1 MIQKKSMLRNIKL
14 YEYINYLTAA
24 VLIWS
29 VTTLYYN
36 AKGLS
41 FFEISLL
48 QSIGSVL
55 TICLEIPSGWVSD
68 RFGNTYVLR
77 ISAVSSFFAVL
88 CLILFHD
95 FKLLIISEA
104 FFSIA
109 SAAKSGA
116 DTALFYDT
124 LTQLDRRDDYK
135 KILSRIRGRQ
145 SLIRIFARLLSPAL
159 FAVAKDIPFWIS
171 LGMYLI
177 IVLLTA
183 GYVMPARGDDKT
195 EEKAEKKEKEDKKST
210 VKENLVRILIKYKR
224 FIAYCVLSSLMI
236 ALVSNYS
243 QYISPF
249 LNGRGLDVKWLGIIL
264 ALSSVGEYL
273 GTKTTHY
280 LSGKNQKNVLLVL
293 GIAIAV
299 FVCIGG
305 ITTTPIG
312 GAVGYFG
319 VNMIYSPFVILL
331 SDALN
336 SVIDDKY
343 RATLLSVSN
352 MLDEMFSV
360 VVDPII
366 GIGIDALGFGKVYIW
381 MSMIVI
387 AAFSIIGILIKI
399 NVCKKQLKEA

>member
-1 MIQKKSMLRNIKL
+1 MIREKSINRNIKL

-36 AKGLS
+36 VKGLS

-55 TICLEIPSGWVSD
+55 TICLEVPCGWFSD
-68 RFGNTYVLR
+68 RFGNTLVLR

-88 CLILFHD
+88 CLILFSD
-95 FKLLIISEA
+95 FKLLIISEGL
-104 FFSIA
+104 FSIA

-183 GYVMPARGDDKT
+183 GYVMPARGEEER
-195 EEKAEKKEKEDKKST
+195 EEKAEKKQEEAKKST
-210 VKENLVRILIKYKR
+210 VKENIVRILIKYKR

-249 LNGRGLDVKWLGIIL
+249 LNGRGLDVEWLGIIL
-264 ALSSVGEYL
+264 ALASVGDYL
-273 GTKTTHY
+273 GTKTTNY
-280 LSGKNQKNVLLVL
+280 LSGKNQKNVLIVL
-293 GIAIAV
+293 GITIAV

-360 VVDPII
+360 VVDPIV
-366 GIGIDALGFGKVYIW
+366 GIGIDALGFSKTYIW
-381 MSMIVI
+381 MSMIAI
-387 AAFSIIGILIKI
+387 AALIIIGILIKI
-399 NVCKKQLKEA
+399 NAKEKQPKEA